1 MVKQEDPR
9 VTAEHWKGLYEA
21 LAVVVE
27 AQQRAND
34 RLRAKNEALAERCE
48 RLEGALRD
56 MVERITY
63 YAELKEEG
71 IPNIEDWAY
80 TYHSGDMNRARAALS
95 PSSGGG
101 E

>member
-56 MVERITY
+56 ARLTMLAASDILEHEYLHPILEADVNDSIERI
-63 YAELKEEG
+63 
-71 IPNIEDWAY
+71 D
-80 TYHSGDMNRARAALS
+80 AALS